1 MISRQ
6 ALMLRPLIR
15 NRVNLLNFYFPSSSS
30 SSKDNFLIVTEKA
43 INQLGKVSSPGENL
57 RISVDSGGC
66 SGFEYKMILDKEINE
81 KEDEIIKFSNGA
93 SVVIDKIS
101 LEFIRGSKLDY
112 SEDLMRAAFRII
124 DNPKA
129 TNGCS
134 CGASFAPKEIFNM
147 LIINRFGLPFNIYLN
162 NYRFQLI
169 ITRKFLNNFVVKIAP
184 QIENNLFFSSKY
196 LENKK
201 YFDQKQNYKKF
212 KIWRG
217 MWAFTFFGI
226 FGWEDWKKLDD
237 DPLKDKVKWAM
248 LHRKYK
254 RYDNAVEEL
263 NKALKEAQELGN
275 QKYITRI
282 YDELANTFYE
292 STDFEK
298 AENLFR
304 LVIHRLITIHQKT
317 ESSPEFIGISLKLAE
332 IFAKKGDAVSA
343 DIGYKHCL
351 KKQIEESD
359 KALGKFYIAHGAH
372 IELKNPMD
380 EIGLDFTEPVDFYP
394 ERLDEA
400 KEYIN
405 EALKI
410 SYKIYGVNSSH
421 ALNIIV
427 TFSGRCILK
436 NQ

>member
-1 MISRQ
+1 MILRQ
-6 ALMLRPLIR
+6 ALMLRPLIK

-30 SSKDNFLIVTEKA
+30 SKNNFLKVTDKA

-66 SGFEYKMILDKEINE
+66 SGFEYKMILDKEINA

-93 SVVIDKIS
+93 SVIS
-101 LEFIRGSKLDY
+101 RGSKLDY

-134 CGASFAPKEIFNM
+134 CGASFSPKEIFNM

-169 ITRKFLNNFVVKIAP
+169 ITR
-184 QIENNLFFSSKY
+184 
-196 LENKK
+196 
-201 YFDQKQNYKKF
+201 
-212 KIWRG
+212 G
-217 MWAFTFFGI
+217 MFAFTFFGI

-317 ESSPEFIGISLKLAE
+317 ESSPEFIVISLKLAE

-359 KALGKFYIAHGAH
+359 KALGKFYISHGAH